1 MKRRLGEV
9 ILTTMMFH
17 QAGGSKVRPAVVLL
31 DTGDNDFVGAP
42 VTSQT
47 RFSEFDVPIGDWAAA
62 GLNVPSFI
70 RVHKLTVLPKTDILR
85 SLGTLADLDKDA
97 LIQALNRAFR
107 G

>member
-9 ILTTMMFH
+9 ILTTMVFH
-17 QAGGSKVRPAVVLL
+17 RASGGKVRPA
-31 DTGDNDFVGAP
+31 DNDFVGAP

-47 RFSEFDVPIGDWAAA
+47 RFSEFDVPIVDWAAA

-85 SLGTLADLDKDA
+85 SLGTLADLDRDA

-107 G
+107 D

>member
-1 MKRRLGEV
+1 MVARYA
-9 ILTTMMFH
+9 
-17 QAGGSKVRPAVVLL
+17 QQSYCS
-31 DTGDNDFVGAP
+31 TGDNDFVGAP

-47 RFSEFDVPIGDWAAA
+47 RFSEFDVPIVDWAAA

-85 SLGTLADLDKDA
+85 SLGTLADLDRDA

-107 G
+107 D